1 MGPIRK
7 SGYHRGVGMPKRAV
21 ISLITRICPKCETQG
36 PIIYVTQNTEKAAIA
51 LE

>member
-7 SGYHRGVGMPKRAV
+7 SGYHRGVGMPESAL
-21 ISLITRICPKCETQG
+21 ISLITRICPKCEAHS
-36 PIIYVTQNTEKAAIA
+36 PIIYLTQNTEKAAIA